1 AVMLLLALPVFSLL
15 GRAGIRNPLPVYVL
29 AAGMGFVIL
38 QGMISALGNA
48 GTLAAP
54 LAACAGPLLGALLG
68 LTWVLRMEER

>member
-1 AVMLLLALPVFSLL
+1 
-15 GRAGIRNPLPVYVL
+15 
-29 AAGMGFVIL
+29 MGFVIL